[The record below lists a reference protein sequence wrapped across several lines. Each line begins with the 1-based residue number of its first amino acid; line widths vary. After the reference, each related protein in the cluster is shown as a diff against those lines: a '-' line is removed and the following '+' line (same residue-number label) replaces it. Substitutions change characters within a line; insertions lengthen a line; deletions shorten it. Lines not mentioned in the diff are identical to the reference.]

1 MDNNENTLKSLK
13 SLLSNVILYL
23 ENMGA
28 MTLSKT
34 DEGIIVK
41 ENGGDNG
48 YVYVK
53 NEYLDLDKFDK
64 LNLKTENAFFKQIT
78 PIDELFES
86 LETLLSH
93 YPSDKS
99 IKYGIALEEL
109 KKDILKNQKSKS
121 SKSKNKTSVPVP
133 NLKGGKIVYQV
144 IEKNE
149 RYILL
154 KDYPINTKIT
164 YEEPMVNNLSSLW
177 GGHKLHR
184 NFVII
189 KAGLNGHNA
198 LCEFDIIGIKDNILC
213 FFEIKNKCIGENLF
227 LDRVYNASP
236 YIVEWLTKNNYN
248 IQYIAPIVYLRE
260 DVEHSL
266 NKLNV
271 IHYRDVLDNKPIVVD
286 KLYALNKIGGFD
298 TENPINK
305 EYMLSKEI
313 INNNENNDNDTN
325 SNNGCNNLETQIYTN
340 IMIKE
345 EDYKKITNLVNN
357 TDLFDSVDEFI
368 DFAFKNAF
376 NTIELLKK

>member
-1 MDNNENTLKSLK
+1 
-13 SLLSNVILYL
+13 
-23 ENMGA
+23 
-28 MTLSKT
+28 
-34 DEGIIVK
+34 
-41 ENGGDNG
+41 
-48 YVYVK
+48 
-53 NEYLDLDKFDK
+53 
-64 LNLKTENAFFKQIT
+64 
-78 PIDELFES
+78 
-86 LETLLSH
+86 
-93 YPSDKS
+93 
-99 IKYGIALEEL
+99 
-109 KKDILKNQKSKS
+109 
-121 SKSKNKTSVPVP
+121 
-133 NLKGGKIVYQV
+133 
-144 IEKNE
+144 
-149 RYILL
+149 
-154 KDYPINTKIT
+154 
-164 YEEPMVNNLSSLW
+164 
-177 GGHKLHR
+177 
-184 NFVII
+184 VII

-213 FFEIKNKCIGENLF
+213 FFEIKNKFIDENLF
-227 LDRVYNASP
+227 LDRVYNAYP

-286 KLYALNKIGGFD
+286 KLYALNEIGGFS